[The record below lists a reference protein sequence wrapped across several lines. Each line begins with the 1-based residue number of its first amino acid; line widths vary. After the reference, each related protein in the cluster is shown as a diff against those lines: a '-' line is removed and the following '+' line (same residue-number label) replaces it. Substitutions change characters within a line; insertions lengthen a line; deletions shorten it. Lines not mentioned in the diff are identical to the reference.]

1 MINLGSGLLV
11 FSSLIFFILSFSRWR
26 SRMSSHYFS
35 LALLGMMLWALAPTI
50 DADIHQYPNAFT
62 WILDVFI
69 FLVWMLYGFKAIAE
83 IWQGYNCVA
92 QLTHISSA
100 LLILFLI
107 SLFVL
112 LPYFDFR
119 QIRESSVFLNYAF
132 ITFALLNV
140 TLVIAS
146 LSGLYLIRQLSNKTY
161 NTLIGAFLL
170 LFSFQSALYICFLF
184 SPETALLFI
193 QIKPYF
199 FTACL
204 ILFAYAMETS
214 QSQIQSLSF
223 SRDASFY
230 ISIVL
235 LLAVLLVSILVGEYY
250 VHQINNNIG
259 IMLHAV
265 LVIVAVLATTLIL
278 FSNQVRSRIK
288 VFVDKH
294 FLDYKYDYRDEWLR
308 LIRKMSVMDE
318 TSLESR
324 VVSAFTDM
332 LNAPDGCL
340 WLRCDKHY
348 YAPVAGKRE
357 QNMRE
362 STESSMCNYL
372 ADSQWVINIDEY
384 QKHPHLYGNLAL
396 PAWLLHGQSW
406 LVVPLM
412 LQNRLY
418 GFVEIDKP
426 LAARDFNWEDIDL
439 LKTAGREVASHLA
452 QARAASALIEARQF
466 DAFNRLSAY
475 VVHDLKNLVSQLDLL
490 VSNADK
496 HKHNPAFIDDTIKT
510 VENAVTRMSKLL
522 YQLNEHQLDGER
534 NRQELNNLLKQ
545 VIADKSN
552 QRPQP
557 EWIEPNQHFYIDT
570 DAIRFIAIIGHL
582 VQNAQDAAKSTGQVS
597 IELKQSGRFAIITI
611 KDNGDGMDQDFI
623 QNRLFK
629 PFDTTKGLTG
639 MGIGAHE
646 AKVFIEAMGGS
657 IHVQSQPH
665 NGTMVSIEL
674 PLAENA

>member
-1 MINLGSGLLV
+1 
-11 FSSLIFFILSFSRWR
+11 
-26 SRMSSHYFS
+26 
-35 LALLGMMLWALAPTI
+35 
-50 DADIHQYPNAFT
+50 
-62 WILDVFI
+62 
-69 FLVWMLYGFKAIAE
+69 
-83 IWQGYNCVA
+83 
-92 QLTHISSA
+92 
-100 LLILFLI
+100 
-107 SLFVL
+107 
-112 LPYFDFR
+112 
-119 QIRESSVFLNYAF
+119 
-132 ITFALLNV
+132 
-140 TLVIAS
+140 
-146 LSGLYLIRQLSNKTY
+146 
-161 NTLIGAFLL
+161 
-170 LFSFQSALYICFLF
+170 
-184 SPETALLFI
+184 
-193 QIKPYF
+193 
-199 FTACL
+199 
-204 ILFAYAMETS
+204 
-214 QSQIQSLSF
+214 
-223 SRDASFY
+223 
-230 ISIVL
+230 
-235 LLAVLLVSILVGEYY
+235 
-250 VHQINNNIG
+250 
-259 IMLHAV
+259 
-265 LVIVAVLATTLIL
+265 
-278 FSNQVRSRIK
+278 
-288 VFVDKH
+288 
-294 FLDYKYDYRDEWLR
+294 
-308 LIRKMSVMDE
+308 
-318 TSLESR
+318 
-324 VVSAFTDM
+324 
-332 LNAPDGCL
+332 
-340 WLRCDKHY
+340 
-348 YAPVAGKRE
+348 
-357 QNMRE
+357 
-362 STESSMCNYL
+362 L